1 LAISK
6 GDNVVVLIN
15 NLGAISDL
23 EMGILVNES
32 IKQLTENY
40 SVKVERIFAGRFM
53 TSLEMSGFSLTVLK
67 LSSDLILDFVDAETR
82 TVGWSGN
89 SFVRKIGPVVTIP
102 DPLTLEKYVRQK
114 KIGPESDSAFQD
126 GVKRAVDVVCDALVA
141 SENELNQVPTQEPH

>member
-32 IKQLTENY
+32 IRQLTENY

-67 LSSDLILDFVDAETR
+67 LSSDSMLDFVDAETR

-89 SFVRKIGPVVTIP
+89 SFVRKIGHVVTIP

-141 SENELNQVPTQEPH
+141 SENELNQVPIPERH

>member
-1 LAISK
+1 
-6 GDNVVVLIN
+6 
-15 NLGAISDL
+15 
-23 EMGILVNES
+23 
-32 IKQLTENY
+32 
-40 SVKVERIFAGRFM
+40 
-53 TSLEMSGFSLTVLK
+53 
-67 LSSDLILDFVDAETR
+67 LILDFVDAETR